1 MRVLNKGQMD
11 GLSCLN
17 TSMDGWMD
25 FCLYKWMDGWMDG
38 CNECMTWFAHANMDG
53 WLNDEYTHG
62 FSQIRMDDSSDGL
75 IYGHRNGRMKWF
87 ASAQTVARTD
97 VWPRRSATRSQ
108 PQSRSLNEERLRRDP
123 VTSPAPSEF
132 PRNAQIPSSLFSS
145 HINAITPAPNQL
157 SAPVSDCCFAIT
169 HCQGRPRR
177 YTSFATL
184 IWIMY
189 HSSVQGCGPRARVVS
204 QFRTRGLAWKNANG
218 HISAA
223 VSWQRFI
230 LR

>member
-1 MRVLNKGQMD
+1 ME
-11 GLSCLN
+11 
-17 TSMDGWMD
+17 

-38 CNECMTWFAHANMDG
+38 CNECMKWFTHANMDG

-75 IYGHRNGRMKWF
+75 IYGHRNGWMKWF
-87 ASAQTVARTD
+87 VSAQTVARTD
-97 VWPRRSATRSQ
+97 VWPRRCATRSQ

-123 VTSPAPSEF
+123 VKSPAPTQRTNSQQ
-132 PRNAQIPSSLFSS
+132 PRTSTQLPLHQIS
-145 HINAITPAPNQL
+145 
-157 SAPVSDCCFAIT
+157 SAPQDRAGHLFMCRFVSDCCFAIT
-169 HCQGRPRR
+169 HCQGQPQR

-189 HSSVQGCGPRARVVS
+189 HSSVQGCGSRARVVS

-223 VSWQRFI
+223 VSWQRII